1 MQNKL
6 DSASIWLLSLL
17 FLHNKKKEHLSDA
30 EVFLLKQKN
39 SELPPVADKW
49 KKVYFSL
56 KDRELVNENFKIT
69 NKGIEVVNTSI
80 YGLNFQKIAN
90 NANIGTT
97 LSALATFGK
106 VLTNK
111 KNKGFN
117 LSANSSTFNDLVELY
132 NTLVD
137 LLSPHFNLEEG
148 SMAEQEDL
156 I

>member
-6 DSASIWLLSLL
+6 DSASIWLLALI

-39 SELPPVADKW
+39 SELPPIQDKW
-49 KKVYFSL
+49 KKIYFSL
-56 KDRELVNENFKIT
+56 RDRELVNEDFRIT
-69 NKGIEVVNTSI
+69 PKGIEVVNTSV
-80 YGLNFQKIAN
+80 YGLNFQKIAGK
-90 NANIGTT
+90 ANVGTT

-106 VLTNK
+106 VLTDK
-111 KNKGFN
+111 KNKGFQLN
-117 LSANSSTFNDLVELY
+117 ADSSTFNDLAELY

-148 SMAEQEDL
+148 GMAEQEDL
-156 I
+156 M